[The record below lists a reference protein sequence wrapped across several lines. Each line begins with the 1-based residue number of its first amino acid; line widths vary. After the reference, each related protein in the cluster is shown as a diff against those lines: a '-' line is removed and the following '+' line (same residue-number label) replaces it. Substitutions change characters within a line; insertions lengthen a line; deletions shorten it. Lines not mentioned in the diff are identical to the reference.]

1 MHQVS
6 VMSLPVQYFSENDF
20 SANVEEDL
28 FLRNF
33 LIQPQII
40 YIYNYYQIFK
50 GEKELKYL
58 TLHRISAT

>member
-20 SANVEEDL
+20 IAKVEEDL

-33 LIQPQII
+33 LIQPQIT

-58 TLHRISAT
+58 TLHRISGT